1 MAAPLHPAASG
12 HVPAFIAAPGET
24 DTLLVLAAVLLIVSV
39 LALGVMFFWLHS
51 LPERMMHKA
60 TRWQLD
66 LVAVL
71 SLLSLFTHIH
81 AFWIAA
87 LLLAVIKIP
96 DFSLPDFSG
105 PIGRIS
111 ASLEKI
117 ASKETVVVQ
126 AAPPVPRKPAAR
138 AKTAAPEPAKEG

>member
-1 MAAPLHPAASG
+1 MAASLHPAASG
-12 HVPAFIAAPGET
+12 HLPAFVAAPGET
-24 DTLLVLAAVLLIVSV
+24 DTLLLLAAVILIVSV

-60 TRWQLD
+60 TRWQFD
-66 LVAVL
+66 LVGVL
-71 SLLSLFTHIH
+71 CLLSLFTHIH

-96 DFSLPDFSG
+96 DFSLPDFSS
-105 PIGRIS
+105 PIRSIG

-117 ASKETVVVQ
+117 ASREPVIVQ
-126 AAPPVPRKPAAR
+126 AAAASPRKAAAS
-138 AKTAAPEPAKEG
+138 AKAAAPEPAKEE